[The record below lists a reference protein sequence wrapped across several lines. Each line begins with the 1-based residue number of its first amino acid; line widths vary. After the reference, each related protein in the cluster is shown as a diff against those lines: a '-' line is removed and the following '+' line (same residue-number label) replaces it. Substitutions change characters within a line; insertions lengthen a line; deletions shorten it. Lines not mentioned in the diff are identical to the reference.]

1 MISGR
6 LDRRRRALAWSTLA
20 SAAIHL
26 IVLTLIF
33 YAVAR
38 LLVPRGEKKEIV
50 AQTTTISIAQPATPR
65 PVPAR
70 AIRHVRQRE
79 SAPAR
84 TQRHELV
91 KEVAVK
97 APPQPARRPTV
108 PTQIERDQSGFA
120 KEVAQLN
127 AQNDVH
133 AIPTIDPGAR
143 ESFSKSY
150 SMDIPSSLRGE
161 EHGNGIITPTKSW
174 RDHGQ
179 DCYYGRYEF
188 TYPDGATESG
198 SIVWPF
204 CYDPASDPF
213 KEPPHQIP
221 FPLPLT
227 GFRLASDTDLPP
239 IEKDVYERWAAANK
253 NDGSVPQQRR

>member
-6 LDRRRRALAWSTLA
+6 LDRRRRVLAWSTLV

-38 LLVPRGEKKEIV
+38 LFVPRGEKKETV
-50 AQTTTISIAQPATPR
+50 AETTAISMTRQATPR
-65 PVPAR
+65 PAPAR
-70 AIRHVRQRE
+70 PIRHVRQRE
-79 SAPAR
+79 SSPAHA
-84 TQRHELV
+84 QRHELAR
-91 KEVAVK
+91 EVAFK
-97 APPQPARRPTV
+97 APPEPARRPTM
-108 PTQIERDQSGFA
+108 PTQIERDRAGFA

-143 ESFSKSY
+143 ESLSKSY
-150 SMDIPSSLRGE
+150 AMDVPSSLRGE
-161 EHGNGIITPTKSW
+161 EHGNGIITPVKNW

-179 DCYYGRYEF
+179 DCYYGRYEY
-188 TYPDGATESG
+188 TYPSGATETG

-204 CYDPASDPF
+204 CYDPGSDPF
-213 KEPPHQIP
+213 KQPPHQIP
-221 FPLPLT
+221 FPLPLA

-239 IEKDVYERWAAANK
+239 IEKDVYDQWAAAN
-253 NDGSVPQQRR
+253 GGGTSVPQQRR